1 MSLPASGS
9 TDSRSFD
16 LLDERIRRWIWREGW
31 TELRDAQERAVPALI
46 DADRDVIIAAATAAG
61 KTEAAFLPILSNLLR
76 DDPCSGSVL
85 YISPL
90 KALIN
95 DQWSRLDNLCD
106 ALEIPVT
113 GWHGDVS
120 SGRKHRFIKKPTGV
134 LLITPESLEAM
145 FVTRGASLEATFA
158 ALRYVVVD
166 ELHAFIGSERGMQLQ
181 SLMRRVDRVCGRK
194 VPRVGL
200 SATLGDM
207 RLAAEFLRPRA
218 AQDVQI
224 IESGSAGQE
233 LKILIKG
240 YVEKPPRIQ
249 FEPGIENPGLED
261 VVPASTVDVANHM
274 YKVLRGSNNLIFP
287 NSRRQVELYAD
298 LLRRACERDGYPNEF
313 WPHHGSL
320 SKELREQTEQALKA
334 GDRPASAVCT
344 TTLELGID
352 IGAVKSVVQ
361 VGAPPSVAS
370 LRQRLGR
377 SGRRKGEAAILRCYC
392 VEAELHSGSDLSDR
406 LRESLVQSVAMVN
419 LLLRGWFEPPRAHGM
434 HPSTLVQQ
442 ILSIIAERGGASAGE
457 LWDTLVAKGPFGTI
471 DKPTFAAILRSLGAK
486 DLLVQEAGGLLLHG
500 VAGER
505 LVNHY
510 EFYAS
515 FSTDDEFR
523 IVAGARVLGSV
534 PVSRPLAPGQGL
546 VFGGQ
551 RWRVQDVDAGKKT
564 VYVTPDQG
572 GVPPVFDGGGSLVH
586 DEVRR
591 EMFNVLKD
599 GAPVVFLDT
608 TGRELLEEARRYF
621 ASNELATR
629 SVFTHGGSAVLA
641 TWSGDWINDALV
653 VLLRA
658 EGLDAWNQGPTIS
671 VRVAGSVKDTLQ
683 RIAAL
688 TPAQTTDALRAI
700 GNIDNEKWDWTL
712 PDDVKRNAYA
722 SLRLDMP
729 GAQALARRLATAC
742 E

>member
-1 MSLPASGS
+1 
-9 TDSRSFD
+9 
-16 LLDERIRRWIWREGW
+16 
-31 TELRDAQERAVPALI
+31 
-46 DADRDVIIAAATAAG
+46 
-61 KTEAAFLPILSNLLR
+61 
-76 DDPCSGSVL
+76 
-85 YISPL
+85 
-90 KALIN
+90 
-95 DQWSRLDNLCD
+95 
-106 ALEIPVT
+106 
-113 GWHGDVS
+113 
-120 SGRKHRFIKKPTGV
+120 
-134 LLITPESLEAM
+134 
-145 FVTRGASLEATFA
+145 
-158 ALRYVVVD
+158 
-166 ELHAFIGSERGMQLQ
+166 
-181 SLMRRVDRVCGRK
+181 
-194 VPRVGL
+194 
-200 SATLGDM
+200 
-207 RLAAEFLRPRA
+207 
-218 AQDVQI
+218 
-224 IESGSAGQE
+224 
-233 LKILIKG
+233 
-240 YVEKPPRIQ
+240 
-249 FEPGIENPGLED
+249 
-261 VVPASTVDVANHM
+261 
-274 YKVLRGSNNLIFP
+274 
-287 NSRRQVELYAD
+287 
-298 LLRRACERDGYPNEF
+298 
-313 WPHHGSL
+313 
-320 SKELREQTEQALKA
+320 
-334 GDRPASAVCT
+334 
-344 TTLELGID
+344 
-352 IGAVKSVVQ
+352 
-361 VGAPPSVAS
+361 
-370 LRQRLGR
+370 
-377 SGRRKGEAAILRCYC
+377 
-392 VEAELHSGSDLSDR
+392 
-406 LRESLVQSVAMVN
+406 
-419 LLLRGWFEPPRAHGM
+419 M